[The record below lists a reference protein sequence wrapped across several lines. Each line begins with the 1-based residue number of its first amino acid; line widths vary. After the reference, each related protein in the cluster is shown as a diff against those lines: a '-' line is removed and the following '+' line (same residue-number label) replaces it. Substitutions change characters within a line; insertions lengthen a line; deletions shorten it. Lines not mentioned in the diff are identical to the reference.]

1 MINSPEVYDPMGK
14 PRKAAIILLIFHFSG
29 RRSIGVQRAR
39 FHTLKLYILSLLNTK
54 FI

>member
-1 MINSPEVYDPMGK
+1 MINSPGVYDLAKSLPED
-14 PRKAAIILLIFHFSG
+14 AIILIIFHFSG

-39 FHTLKLYILSLLNTK
+39 FHTLKLYILSLLNAK